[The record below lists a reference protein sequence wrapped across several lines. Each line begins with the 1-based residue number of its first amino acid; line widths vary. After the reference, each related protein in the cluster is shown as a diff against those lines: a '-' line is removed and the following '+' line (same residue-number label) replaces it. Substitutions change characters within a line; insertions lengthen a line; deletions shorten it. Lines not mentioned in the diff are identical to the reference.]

1 MDFLDLKH
9 FNRGPCSN
17 GSIQGNKS
25 ERRARLRMRLLQYPA
40 RVPKYPAIHIVHSQ
54 ARQRFNDLHSIGKTR
69 DSLPAFPR
77 GDGSLA
83 HFRYHCKLLLRQP
96 EVATNCMNVVAN
108 IVKSDSPMVLRVLSV
123 LRERRFLRWEE
134 DREQKNGSDS
144 SQIRSASIDDL
155 SKRDD
160 LSCKRKRAPGKPD
173 ALTN

>member
-9 FNRGPCSN
+9 LDGSTRSNR
-17 GSIQGNKS
+17 SIQGNKS
-25 ERRARLRMRLLQYPA
+25 ERRSRLWMRLLQYPA
-40 RVPKYPAIHIVHSQ
+40 RVPKHLAIHIVHSQ
-54 ARQRFNDLHSIGKTR
+54 AGQRFNDLHGIGKTR
-69 DSLPAFPR
+69 DSLSAFPR
-77 GDGSLA
+77 GDRSLA
-83 HFRYHCKLLLRQP
+83 HFRYRCKLLLRQT
-96 EVATNCMNVVAN
+96 EVTANCMNVVAN
-108 IVKSDSPMVLRVLSV
+108 IVQSGLLRVPMVLMV